1 MIQDKNLFLIKTYLD
16 YPSEIKY
23 AYYDFVTLSS

>member
-1 MIQDKNLFLIKTYLD
+1 MIQDKKLFLIKTYFD
-16 YPSEIKY
+16 YLSEMKY